1 MQAGLYAIG
10 CDAVFSTRSPM
21 PDNRDEARP
30 VPRVVVQ
37 TDDPLTRDGAVAFLA
52 RDARIEL
59 LPDEELADADI
70 LVMLTASV
78 GGKTLSAMSRASQS
92 TGGRIRI
99 VLVADHISEQQLA
112 LAVNHGL
119 ASFLVRPFTSFS
131 QIVAAADE
139 AYQGR
144 SVVPPVLMSLLLDRM
159 RIMQHSESAT
169 GLLPVELAQ
178 REIDV
183 LRLLAEGL
191 DTVEIASKLSYSERL
206 IKSVIQ
212 AVVKRLELRNR
223 THAVAYAIRMG
234 IL

>member
-1 MQAGLYAIG
+1 
-10 CDAVFSTRSPM
+10 M
-21 PDNRDEARP
+21 PDNTDEARP
-30 VPRVVVQ
+30 VPRVVIEA
-37 TDDPLTRDGAVAFLA
+37 DDPLTRDGTVAFLA
-52 RDARIEL
+52 ADQRIRL
-59 LPDEELADADI
+59 LADDELADADI
-70 LVMLTASV
+70 LVMLTAV
-78 GGKTLSAMSRASQS
+78 VTGKTLSAMSCATQS
-92 TGGRIRI
+92 TGGRIRV

-119 ASFLVRPFTSFS
+119 ASFLVRPYTSFS
-131 QIVAAADE
+131 QIVVAAVE

-144 SVVPPVLMSLLLDRM
+144 SVVPPVLMNILLDRM
-159 RIMQHSESAT
+159 RTMQKSESAT

-212 AVVKRLELRNR
+212 TVVKRLELRNR

>member
-1 MQAGLYAIG
+1 
-10 CDAVFSTRSPM
+10 M
-21 PDNRDEARP
+21 PDNTDEARP
-30 VPRVVVQ
+30 VPRVVIQ
-37 TDDPLTRDGAVAFLA
+37 ADDPLTRDGTAAFLA
-52 RDARIEL
+52 TDERIEL
-59 LPDEELADADI
+59 LKEEQLAEADI
-70 LVMLTASV
+70 LVMLTAVVS
-78 GGKTLSAMSRASQS
+78 GKTLSAMSRASQAS
-92 TGGRIRI
+92 GGRTRI

-119 ASFLVRPFTSFS
+119 ASFLVRPYTSFS
-131 QIVAAADE
+131 QIVMAAVE

-144 SVVPPVLMSLLLDRM
+144 SVVPPVLMNMLLDRM
-159 RIMQHSESAT
+159 RSMQKSESPT

-212 AVVKRLELRNR
+212 TVVKRLKLRNR

>member
-1 MQAGLYAIG
+1 
-10 CDAVFSTRSPM
+10 M
-21 PDNRDEARP
+21 PDHTNETRP

-37 TDDPLTRDGAVAFLA
+37 ADDPLTRDGTAAFLD
-52 RDARIEL
+52 RDERVRL
-59 LPDEELADADI
+59 LTDDELADADI
-70 LVMLTASV
+70 LVMITASV
-78 GGKTLSAMSRASQS
+78 SGKTLSAMSRANQS
-92 TGGRIRI
+92 TGGRVRI
-99 VLVADHISEQQLA
+99 VLVADNISEQQLA

-119 ASFLVRPFTSFS
+119 ASFLVRPYTSFT
-131 QIVAAADE
+131 QIVVAAVE

-144 SVVPPVLMSLLLDRM
+144 SALPPVLMNMLLDRM
-159 RIMQHSESAT
+159 RTMQKNEAT

-178 REIDV
+178 REVDV
-183 LRLLAEGL
+183 LRLLAEGM

-212 AVVKRLELRNR
+212 TVVKRLELRNR

>member
-1 MQAGLYAIG
+1 
-10 CDAVFSTRSPM
+10 M
-21 PDNRDEARP
+21 PDYTAEARP
-30 VPRVVVQ
+30 VPRVVIQ
-37 TDDPLTRDGAVAFLA
+37 ADDPLTRDGTAAFLA
-52 RDARIEL
+52 TDARIEL
-59 LPDEELADADI
+59 LKEEQLADADI
-70 LVMLTASV
+70 LVMLTAVVS
-78 GGKTLSAMSRASQS
+78 GQTLSAMSRASQS
-92 TGGRIRI
+92 SGGRTRI

-119 ASFLVRPFTSFS
+119 ASFLVRPYTSFS
-131 QIVAAADE
+131 QIVVAAVE

-144 SVVPPVLMSLLLDRM
+144 SVVPPVLMSMLLDRM
-159 RIMQHSESAT
+159 RSMQKSESAT

-212 AVVKRLELRNR
+212 TVVKRLKLRNR

>member
-1 MQAGLYAIG
+1 
-10 CDAVFSTRSPM
+10 M
-21 PDNRDEARP
+21 PDYTDEARP
-30 VPRVVVQ
+30 VPRVVVEA
-37 TDDPLTRDGAVAFLA
+37 DDPLTRDGTMAFLA
-52 RDARIEL
+52 ADERIEL
-59 LPDEELADADI
+59 LTDDEPAHADI
-70 LVMLTASV
+70 LVMITAVVS
-78 GGKTLSAMSRASQS
+78 GKTLSLMSRASQA

-131 QIVAAADE
+131 QIVVAAVE
-139 AYQGR
+139 AHQGR
-144 SVVPPVLMSLLLDRM
+144 SVVPPVLMSMLLDRM
-159 RIMQHSESAT
+159 RTMQKSESAT

-212 AVVKRLELRNR
+212 AVVKRLGLRNR
-223 THAVAYAIRMG
+223 THAVAHAIRMG

>member
-1 MQAGLYAIG
+1 
-10 CDAVFSTRSPM
+10 M
-21 PDNRDEARP
+21 PEYTDEARP

-37 TDDPLTRDGAVAFLA
+37 ADDPLTRDGTAAFLA
-52 RDARIEL
+52 ADERVRL
-59 LPDEELADADI
+59 LTDDELADADI

-78 GGKTLSAMSRASQS
+78 SGKTLSAMSRAVQT
-92 TGGRIRI
+92 TGGRIRT

-131 QIVAAADE
+131 QIVVAVVE
-139 AYQGR
+139 AHHGR
-144 SVVPPVLMSLLLDRM
+144 SVVPPVLMNMLLDRM
-159 RIMQHSESAT
+159 RTMQKNESPA

-178 REIDV
+178 REVDV

-212 AVVKRLELRNR
+212 TVVKRLELRNR

>member
-1 MQAGLYAIG
+1 
-10 CDAVFSTRSPM
+10 M
-21 PDNRDEARP
+21 PEYTDEARP
-30 VPRVVVQ
+30 VPRVVIQ
-37 TDDPLTRDGAVAFLA
+37 ADDPLTRDGTAAFLA
-52 RDARIEL
+52 EDERVEL
-59 LPDEELADADI
+59 LTDDQLAEAEI
-70 LVMLTASV
+70 LVMLTAAVS
-78 GGKTLSAMSRASQS
+78 GKTLSAMSWAGQI

-99 VLVADHISEQQLA
+99 VLVADHITEQQLA

-131 QIVAAADE
+131 QIVVAAVE

-144 SVVPPVLMSLLLDRM
+144 SVVPPVLMNMLLDRM
-159 RIMQHSESAT
+159 RTMQKSESAT

-212 AVVKRLELRNR
+212 SVVKRLELRNR

>member
-1 MQAGLYAIG
+1 
-10 CDAVFSTRSPM
+10 M
-21 PDNRDEARP
+21 PDNTADARS
-30 VPRVVVQ
+30 VPRVVIEA
-37 TDDPLTRDGAVAFLA
+37 DDPLTRDGTVTFLA
-52 RDARIEL
+52 ADQRIAL
-59 LPDEELADADI
+59 LTVDRLAEADI
-70 LVMLTASV
+70 LVMLTAVVS
-78 GGKTLSAMSRASQS
+78 GKTLSAMSRASQT

-131 QIVAAADE
+131 QIAVAAVE

-144 SVVPPVLMSLLLDRM
+144 SAVPPVLMNLLLDRM
-159 RIMQHSESAT
+159 RTMQKSESAT

-178 REIDV
+178 REVDV

-191 DTVEIASKLSYSERL
+191 DTVEIAGKLSYSERL

-212 AVVKRLELRNR
+212 TVVKRLELRNR